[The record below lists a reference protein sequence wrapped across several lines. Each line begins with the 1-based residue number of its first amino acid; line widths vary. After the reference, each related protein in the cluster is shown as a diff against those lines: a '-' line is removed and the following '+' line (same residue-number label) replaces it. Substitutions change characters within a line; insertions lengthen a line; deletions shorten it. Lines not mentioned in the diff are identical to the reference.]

1 MMEAIS
7 IIQEMRT
14 KLGITDMEGEN
25 VTDSADTF
33 EIETAK
39 CGDQMYMEDI
49 KVGSILH
56 KSQAAG
62 QILVPLPKRG
72 LLGKGMEKRESLG
85 LKY

>member
-1 MMEAIS
+1 MEAIS

-49 KVGSILH
+49 KVRSILH